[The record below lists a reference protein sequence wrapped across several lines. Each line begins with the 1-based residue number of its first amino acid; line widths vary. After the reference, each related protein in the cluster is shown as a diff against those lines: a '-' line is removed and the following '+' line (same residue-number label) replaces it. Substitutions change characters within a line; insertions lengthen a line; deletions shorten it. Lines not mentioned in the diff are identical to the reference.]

1 MWRTSCSLG
10 PLLMAVCGS
19 LLCSAP
25 AAADPVYDD
34 GSAESVVND
43 LKAQGYNVVIK
54 LVDRLQH
61 QVAFGLPSIEYKQ
74 PWPVGPTPGHLHH
87 GLRRRVLPQ
96 PRLRLSG
103 DRPGSLRAAN
113 RRSALS
119 TNDFPDRSA
128 TCRPPIQNRDRMPSR
143 TRSRSSRRCGLG
155 RRRRPGHADRQAGFN
170 IFIVKRDVTPLTR
183 GMVMTR
189 RLRKISYAGR
199 SATATRTK

>member
-1 MWRTSCSLG
+1 
-10 PLLMAVCGS
+10 
-19 LLCSAP
+19 
-25 AAADPVYDD
+25 PVYDD

-61 QVAFGLPSIEYKQ
+61 QVAFGLPGIEYKQ
-74 PWPVGPTPGHLHH
+74 PWPVEPTPGHLHH

-128 TCRPPIQNRDRMPSR
+128 TCVARPSR
-143 TRSRSSRRCGLG
+143 TGTACRRE
-155 RRRRPGHADRQAGFN
+155 READRRGAAGWGG
-170 IFIVKRDVTPLTR
+170 DGALVTLT
-183 GMVMTR
+183 V
-189 RLRKISYAGR
+189 RLAST
-199 SATATRTK
+199 SSS

>member
-61 QVAFGLPSIEYKQ
+61 QVAFGLPGIEYKQ

-103 DRPGSLRAAN
+103 DRPGSLRGREQAKCPVHQ
-113 RRSALS
+113 RL
-119 TNDFPDRSA
+119 P
-128 TCRPPIQNRDRMPSR
+128 RPQ
-143 TRSRSSRRCGLG
+143 
-155 RRRRPGHADRQAGFN
+155 
-170 IFIVKRDVTPLTR
+170 RDVSPAHPEPR
-183 GMVMTR
+183 PHAVANEKQIVAA
-189 RLRKISYAGR
+189 LRAG
-199 SATATRTK
+199 AETAPWSR